1 MASTKVRGITIEL
14 GADTSGLSKAL
25 KGVNSEIGKTQKE
38 LKDVER
44 LLKLDPKNTELL
56 EQKQRLL
63 GDRIGETKTKLDAL
77 KEAQKQVAGELSK
90 TGQGQEQ
97 YDALT
102 REIVACENEL
112 KNLEREAS
120 SSYQALMKVGEA
132 GDKISAAGE
141 KISGVGQKLM
151 PLSAAA
157 AGIGA
162 GIIKTTAD
170 FDASMS
176 KVAAVSG
183 AAGEDFDK
191 LRDKAREMGETTKFT
206 ASESAEAMNYM
217 AMAGWKTE
225 QMLDGISGVMN
236 LAAASGE
243 ELGTT
248 SDIVTDALTAF
259 GMKAEESGHFA
270 DILASAASNANT
282 NVAMM
287 GESFKYVAPVAGSL
301 GYTAEDVSIA
311 LGLMANSGIKADM
324 AGTSLRN
331 MFQRMAKPTKE
342 SAAAMERLGLSLADE
357 EGKMYSFRDIMNQLR
372 TSFTQINMP
381 IAEYDRQVEELDKA
395 LADGT
400 IKQKAYDKELEELN
414 KQAFGAEGAE
424 KARAAAMLGG
434 TRAMSGLLAI
444 ANATEE
450 DYNKLTEAID
460 NSSQAFAKTKDGVI
474 PLNEALAS
482 GAEILDTYE
491 GSAAAMAATMQ
502 DNAAGQMEILKSQL
516 QELAISLGD
525 TIMPMLRELITHV
538 QEFVD
543 RLNGMGDGQKEMIMK
558 VLSIT
563 AALGPFLIVLGKVT
577 SGIGSILSLGSKLAP
592 LFSTITSSVGGLSG
606 VFGAISLP
614 IVAVVAAIGVLIAA
628 FKHLW
633 DTNEEFKNNI
643 LGTWS
648 NIKAMFDEFGQ
659 GIVDRLNAMGFDF
672 EKFSEVVKAI
682 WDGFC
687 SFLAPVFEGAFQIVE
702 SVLKTVLD
710 ALMGIFDIFA
720 GLFTGNWKQ
729 VWTGIKEFFGAIWDA
744 ILGILK
750 NAINGITGAI
760 NTGIG
765 GINKIGWGDHHI
777 NIPLIPQLAEG
788 GILTSG
794 TAIVGEAGPELVQVS
809 NGQAMVQPL
818 TGSSNLAGL
827 LETYLPY
834 LAAGHQMVL
843 DSGALVGGIAPDMN
857 AALGTIAIRGG
868 RR

>member
-25 KGVNSEIGKTQKE
+25 KGVNQEIGKTQKE
-38 LKDVER
+38 LKDVEK
-44 LLKLDPKNTELL
+44 LLKLDPHNTELM

-63 GDRIGETKTKLDAL
+63 GERVGETKEKLEAL
-77 KEAQKQVAGELSK
+77 KEAQKQVGDELKK
-90 TGQGQEQ
+90 TGEGQEQ

-102 REIVACENEL
+102 REIAACTNEL
-112 KNLEREAS
+112 KALEKEAS
-120 SSYQALMKVGEA
+120 TASVAMQ
-132 GDKISAAGE
+132 KISAAGE
-141 KISGVGQKLM
+141 SLQNIGGKISSAGQALM

-170 FDASMS
+170 FDAAMS

-183 AAGEDFDK
+183 AAGDDFDA
-191 LRDKAREMGETTKFT
+191 LRSKAREMGETTKFT

-225 QMLDGISGVMN
+225 QMLGGIEGIMH

-259 GMKAEESGHFA
+259 GMKAEESGRFA

-301 GYTAEDVSIA
+301 GYSAEDVAVA

-342 SAAAMERLGLSLADE
+342 SAMAMERLGLSLADE
-357 EGKMYSFRDIMNQLR
+357 EGRMYSFREIMDQLR
-372 TSFTQINMP
+372 GSFTQINMP
-381 IAEYDRQVEELDKA
+381 IDEYDRRVEQLDKD
-395 LADGT
+395 LADGV
-400 IKQKAYDKELEELN
+400 IKQKTYNKELEELN

-450 DYNKLTEAID
+450 DYNKLTAAID
-460 NSSQAFAKTKDGVI
+460 NSSQAFARTKDGVV

-482 GAEILDTYE
+482 GAEILETYE
-491 GSAAAMAATMQ
+491 GSAEAMAATMQ

-525 TIMPMLRELITHV
+525 TLMPTIREIVGYIQT
-538 QEFVD
+538 FVD
-543 RLNGMGDGQKEMIMK
+543 KLNGMDEGTKKTIMN
-558 VLSIT
+558 VILVV
-563 AALGPFLIVLGKVT
+563 AALGPLLVIIGKVV
-577 SGIGSILSLGSKLAP
+577 SGIGSIM
-592 LFSTITSSVGGLSG
+592 SVIGGLS
-606 VFGAISLP
+606 AP
-614 IVAVVAAIGVLIAA
+614 ILAVIAVIALLVAAFV
-628 FKHLW
+628 HLW
-633 DTNEEFKNNI
+633 NTNEEFRNNI
-643 LGTWS
+643 IATWER
-648 NIKAMFDEFGQ
+648 IKAAFDNFGQ

-672 EKFSEVVKAI
+672 ENFGEVVTAI
-682 WDGFC
+682 WNTLCD
-687 SFLAPVFEGAFQIVE
+687 FLAPVFEVTFSNIAAILEGA
-702 SVLKTVLD
+702 LD
-710 ALMGIFDIFA
+710 VMTGLFDFFSGVFTGDWDLMWQGIEEIFTGVWDAITGIFD
-720 GLFTGNWKQ
+720 N
-729 VWTGIKEFFGAIWDA
+729 GIKF
-744 ILGILK
+744 ILD
-750 NAINGITGAI
+750 TI
-760 NTGIG
+760 NTVSDKLNSATNGKISFGHIDTSAFMATG
-765 GINKIGWGDHHI
+765 GV
-777 NIPLIPQLAEG
+777 
-788 GILTSG
+788 LTSG
-794 TAIVGEAGPELVQVS
+794 SAIVGEAGPEFVQVS

-818 TGSSNLAGL
+818 SGHSDLAGL

-834 LAAGHQMVL
+834 LAAGNQLVL

-857 AALGTIAIRGG
+857 VALGTLAIRGG